1 MTAYYVL
8 GIAMVVLAVVLS
20 AIGLTREGFPPTQG
34 MARGIILG
42 TLVLVLVGAVVLITT
57 THVEH
62 PRIEAAEKAAERE
75 AEAGGAEGG
84 EAGGGRTVRAVE
96 NEFSI
101 ELEGGNTL
109 DAGGYTFEVVN
120 EGKIGH
126 DLAIE
131 GDGVEEKTPVIE
143 GGQTAELPVDLKA
156 GEYRF
161 WCTVPGHAESGME
174 ADVRVR

>member
-20 AIGLTREGFPPTQG
+20 AVGLTREGFPPTQG
-34 MARGIILG
+34 MARAIIGG
-42 TLVLVLVGAVVLITT
+42 TAALVLVGAVVLLLT
-57 THVEH
+57 THKEH
-62 PRIEAAEKAAERE
+62 PRAEAAEKAAEERAKE
-75 AEAGGAEGG
+75 AEAGGG
-84 EAGGGRTVRAVE
+84 EQGKAIRAVE

-101 ELEGGNTL
+101 ELTGGNTL
-109 DAGGYTFEVVN
+109 VGGKYTFDVVN
-120 EGKIGH
+120 EGKIEH

-131 GDGVEEKTPVIE
+131 GDGVEEKTPLIDP
-143 GGQTAELPVDLKA
+143 GKGARLPADLKP

-174 ADVRVR
+174 TDVTVR

>member
-20 AIGLTREGFPPTQG
+20 AVGLTREGFPPTQS
-34 MARGIILG
+34 MARAIIGG
-42 TLVLVLVGAVVLITT
+42 TAVLVLIGASVLLLT
-57 THVEH
+57 THKEH
-62 PRIEAAEKAAERE
+62 PREEAAEKAELAAERSE
-75 AEAGGAEGG
+75 EGKAGGEEQGKAI
-84 EAGGGRTVRAVE
+84 RAVE

-101 ELEGGNTL
+101 ELTGGNRL
-109 DAGGYTFEVVN
+109 VGGKYVFDVLN
-120 EGKIGH
+120 EGKIEH

-131 GDGVEEKTPVIE
+131 GEGVEEKTPLI
-143 GGQTAELPVDLKA
+143 GPGKTARLPADLKP

-174 ADVRVR
+174 TDVTVR